1 MRSHEELDW
10 ACSALVSNANSKQV
24 PPLFSLTNNVQYSE
38 VKYFV
43 NFAHILCVPIAEC
56 GHDKQIGGNTR
67 CKNALVA
74 IELWSSLDS
83 FTVQLRE
90 DLRIHF

>member
-1 MRSHEELDW
+1 MGINLLEPFTQ
-10 ACSALVSNANSKQV
+10 NA
-24 PPLFSLTNNVQYSE
+24 VQYSG

-43 NFAHILCVPIAEC
+43 IFAHLLCMLVAEC

-83 FTVQLRE
+83 FTVQLIE
-90 DLRIHF
+90 DLEIHL

>member
-1 MRSHEELDW
+1 MDW